1 MDRLLDA
8 DATRPPVA
16 DRAAGRS
23 ARRALYILSPGRT
36 DRLRGRARE
45 FPDEFFYGAREL
57 ERSHGWEVDHLSHGR
72 PSRLARLL
80 GKGIAT
86 VAGLSPELG
95 WRPWGDAALREY
107 DAVVTT
113 SEAAALGL
121 ALRRTSRSG
130 PAVVLISMGIEKL
143 LRRSRFPAV
152 TLRAVRWLFGRL
164 DAVVVLGEGEREFML
179 ARSLAAPQ
187 RLHLVHFGVDTRFW
201 SPNGDAA
208 TAPFVLSIGNDDGR
222 DFPLLLAAIGAH
234 PLRLHT
240 SLPVPGHALRPNVV
254 LTQGRWHD
262 RTLSDA
268 ALREL
273 YRQSSFVVV
282 PLKESSQPQGQSVT
296 LQAMA
301 CGKAVVLTRTAGL
314 WSRSLMRHGVNCWL
328 VPPGDCGALAAGID
342 RLANDAALCR
352 RLGAAGR
359 RTVEAHFS
367 SARMGDRL
375 GAILE
380 RLRAPP
386 G

>member
-1 MDRLLDA
+1 
-8 DATRPPVA
+8 
-16 DRAAGRS
+16 
-23 ARRALYILSPGRT
+23 
-36 DRLRGRARE
+36 
-45 FPDEFFYGAREL
+45 
-57 ERSHGWEVDHLSHGR
+57 
-72 PSRLARLL
+72 
-80 GKGIAT
+80 
-86 VAGLSPELG
+86 
-95 WRPWGDAALREY
+95 
-107 DAVVTT
+107 
-113 SEAAALGL
+113 
-121 ALRRTSRSG
+121 
-130 PAVVLISMGIEKL
+130 
-143 LRRSRFPAV
+143 
-152 TLRAVRWLFGRL
+152 
-164 DAVVVLGEGEREFML
+164 
-179 ARSLAAPQ
+179 
-187 RLHLVHFGVDTRFW
+187 
-201 SPNGDAA
+201 
-208 TAPFVLSIGNDDGR
+208 
-222 DFPLLLAAIGAH
+222 
-234 PLRLHT
+234 
-240 SLPVPGHALRPNVV
+240 V